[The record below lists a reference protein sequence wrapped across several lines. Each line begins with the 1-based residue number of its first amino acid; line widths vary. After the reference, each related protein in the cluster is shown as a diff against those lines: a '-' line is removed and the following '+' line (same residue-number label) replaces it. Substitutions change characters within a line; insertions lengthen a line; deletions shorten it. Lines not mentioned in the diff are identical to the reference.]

1 MQKWKIVLWTLLV
14 LGFTSSEVFAA
25 DTKPS
30 DSTAAKNNTQS
41 DALPAPVQ
49 DHMIEM
55 MQDDFTFENQKRAL
69 SNELELEKIR
79 SEIQKA
85 KGITE
90 VAPVV
95 ETSAN
100 NTDANE
106 GTPDEG
112 KMIEEMPLPK
122 VLLVSDIGGVSRVA
136 ISSNNVVKL
145 VKINEK
151 FSMDGHNFIV
161 FNAGHNMPTIKEV
174 TP

>member
-14 LGFTSSEVFAA
+14 LGFTSSEVYAA

-79 SEIQKA
+79 SEIQKT

-95 ETSAN
+95 EAPVN
-100 NTDANE
+100 NIVANE

-112 KMIEEMPLPK
+112 KMVEEIPLPK
-122 VLLVSDIGGVSRVA
+122 VLLVSDIGGMSRVA
-136 ISSNNVVKL
+136 ISSNNIVKL

-161 FNAGHNMPTIKEV
+161 SNSGHNMPTIKEV